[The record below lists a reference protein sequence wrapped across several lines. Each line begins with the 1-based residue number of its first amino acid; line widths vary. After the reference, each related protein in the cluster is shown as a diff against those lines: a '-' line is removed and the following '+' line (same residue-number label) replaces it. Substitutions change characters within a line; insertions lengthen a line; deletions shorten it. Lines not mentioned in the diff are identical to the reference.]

1 MAQTHDFERAFGFV
15 LHEAARL
22 LSKRFDQKARA
33 IGLTRAQCSVLF
45 RLSMQEGMNQAR
57 LAELMEVEPIS
68 LARLLD
74 RMEQAGWVERRA
86 DPADRR
92 ARRLYM
98 TAKAKPVLERML
110 AVGLETRGEALAG
123 ISQADRD
130 RMIDLLIQVR
140 RNLSERGAA
149 EPQAGD
155 VGARA

>member
-33 IGLTRAQCSVLF
+33 IGLTRAQCSLLF

-57 LAELMEVEPIS
+57 LAELMEMEPIS

-86 DPADRR
+86 DPADKR
-92 ARRLYM
+92 AYRLYM

-140 RNLSERGAA
+140 RNLSERGG
-149 EPQAGD
+149 EPQRD
-155 VGARA
+155 HTGARA

>member
-45 RLSMQEGMNQAR
+45 RLSMQEGLNQAR
-57 LAELMEVEPIS
+57 LAELMEMEPIS
-68 LARLLD
+68 LARLVD
-74 RMEQAGWVERRA
+74 RMEQAGWIERRA

-98 TAKAKPVLERML
+98 TAKAKPVYERMI

-123 ISQADRD
+123 ISQSDRD
-130 RMIDLLIQVR
+130 RIVDLLIQVR
-140 RNLSERGAA
+140 RNLSERGEA
-149 EPQAGD
+149 
-155 VGARA
+155 GARA

>member
-15 LHEAARL
+15 LHETARL

-57 LAELMEVEPIS
+57 LAELMEMEPIS
-68 LARLLD
+68 LARLVD
-74 RMEQAGWVERRA
+74 RMEQAGWIERRP
-86 DPADRR
+86 DPNDRR

-98 TAKAKPVLERML
+98 TAKAKPVYERMI

-123 ISQADRD
+123 IPQADRD

-140 RNLSERGAA
+140 RNLSERGD
-149 EPQAGD
+149 AG
-155 VGARA
+155 VGA

>member
-1 MAQTHDFERAFGFV
+1 MAQTHNFERAFGFV

-57 LAELMEVEPIS
+57 LAELMEMEPIS
-68 LARLLD
+68 LARLVD
-74 RMEQAGWVERRA
+74 RMEQAGWIERRA

-98 TAKAKPVLERML
+98 TAKAKPVFERMI

-130 RMIDLLIQVR
+130 RMIDLLIRVR
-140 RNLSERGAA
+140 RNLSERGD
-149 EPQAGD
+149 AG
-155 VGARA
+155 VRT

>member
-45 RLSMQEGMNQAR
+45 RLSMQEGVNQAR
-57 LAELMEVEPIS
+57 LAELMEMEPIS
-68 LARLLD
+68 LARLVD

-98 TAKAKPVLERML
+98 TAKAKPVYGRMI

-123 ISQADRD
+123 ISQSDRD
-130 RMIDLLIQVR
+130 RIVDLLIQVR
-140 RNLSERGAA
+140 RNLSERGEA
-149 EPQAGD
+149 
-155 VGARA
+155 

>member
-57 LAELMEVEPIS
+57 LAELMEMEPIS

-92 ARRLYM
+92 AHRLYM

-110 AVGLETRGEALAG
+110 VVGLETRGEALAG

-130 RMIDLLIQVR
+130 RMIDLLIHVR

-149 EPQAGD
+149 EPQADD

>member
-1 MAQTHDFERAFGFV
+1 MAQSHDFERAFGFV

-57 LAELMEVEPIS
+57 LAELMEMEPIS
-68 LARLLD
+68 LARLVD
-74 RMEQAGWVERRA
+74 RMEQAGWIERRA
-86 DPADRR
+86 DPADKR

-98 TAKAKPVLERML
+98 TAKAKPVYERMI

-123 ISQADRD
+123 ISQSDRD
-130 RMIDLLIQVR
+130 RIVDLLIQVR
-140 RNLSERGAA
+140 RNLSERGDA
-149 EPQAGD
+149 
-155 VGARA
+155 GARA

>member
-45 RLSMQEGMNQAR
+45 RLSMQEGLNQAR
-57 LAELMEVEPIS
+57 LAELMEMEPIS
-68 LARLLD
+68 LARLVD
-74 RMEQAGWVERRA
+74 RMEQAGWIERRA

-98 TAKAKPVLERML
+98 TAKAKPVFERMI

-130 RMIDLLIQVR
+130 RMINLLIRVR
-140 RNLSERGAA
+140 RNLSERGD
-149 EPQAGD
+149 AG
-155 VGARA
+155 VRT

>member
-45 RLSMQEGMNQAR
+45 RLSMQEGVNQAR
-57 LAELMEVEPIS
+57 LAELMEMEPIS
-68 LARLLD
+68 LARLVD
-74 RMEQAGWVERRA
+74 RMEQAGWIERRA

-98 TAKAKPVLERML
+98 TAKAKPVYERMI

-123 ISQADRD
+123 ISQSDRD
-130 RMIDLLIQVR
+130 RIVDLLIQVR
-140 RNLSERGAA
+140 RNLSERGEA
-149 EPQAGD
+149 
-155 VGARA
+155 

>member
-15 LHEAARL
+15 LHETARL

-57 LAELMEVEPIS
+57 LAELMEMEPIS
-68 LARLLD
+68 LARLVD
-74 RMEQAGWVERRA
+74 RMEQAGWIERRA
-86 DPADRR
+86 DPADKR

-98 TAKAKPVLERML
+98 TAKAKPVYERMI

-130 RMIDLLIQVR
+130 RIVDLLIRVR
-140 RNLSERGAA
+140 RNLSERGDA
-149 EPQAGD
+149 
-155 VGARA
+155 GARA

>member
-22 LSKRFDQKARA
+22 LSKRFDQKARV

-45 RLSMQEGMNQAR
+45 RLSMQEGVNQAR
-57 LAELMEVEPIS
+57 LAELMEMEPIS
-68 LARLLD
+68 LARLVD
-74 RMEQAGWVERRA
+74 RMEQAGWVERRP

-98 TAKAKPVLERML
+98 TAKAKPVYERMI

-123 ISQADRD
+123 ISQSDRD
-130 RMIDLLIQVR
+130 RIIDLLIQVR
-140 RNLSERGAA
+140 RNLSEHGEA
-149 EPQAGD
+149 
-155 VGARA
+155 GARA

>member
-57 LAELMEVEPIS
+57 LAELMEMEPIS
-68 LARLLD
+68 LARLVD
-74 RMEQAGWVERRA
+74 RMEQAGWTERRA

-98 TAKAKPVLERML
+98 TAKAKPVYERMI

-130 RMIDLLIQVR
+130 RIIDLLIQVR
-140 RNLSERGAA
+140 RNLSERGDA
-149 EPQAGD
+149 
-155 VGARA
+155 GARA

>member
-15 LHEAARL
+15 LHETARL

-45 RLSMQEGMNQAR
+45 RLSVQEGLNQAR
-57 LAELMEVEPIS
+57 LAELMEMEPIS
-68 LARLLD
+68 LARLVD
-74 RMEQAGWVERRA
+74 RMEQAGWIERRA

-98 TAKAKPVLERML
+98 TAKAKPVYERMI

-123 ISQADRD
+123 ISQSDRD
-130 RMIDLLIQVR
+130 RIVDLLIQVR
-140 RNLSERGAA
+140 RNLSERGDA
-149 EPQAGD
+149 
-155 VGARA
+155 GARA

>member
-45 RLSMQEGMNQAR
+45 RLSMHEGMNQAR
-57 LAELMEVEPIS
+57 LAELMEMEPIS
-68 LARLLD
+68 LARLVD
-74 RMEQAGWVERRA
+74 RMEQAGWIERRA

-92 ARRLYM
+92 ARCLYM
-98 TAKAKPVLERML
+98 TAKAKPVYERMI

-123 ISQADRD
+123 ISQSDRD
-130 RMIDLLIQVR
+130 RIVDLLIQVR
-140 RNLSERGAA
+140 RNLSEH
-149 EPQAGD
+149 GD
-155 VGARA
+155 AGARA

>member
-1 MAQTHDFERAFGFV
+1 MAQTRDFERAFGFV
-15 LHEAARL
+15 LHETARL

-45 RLSMQEGMNQAR
+45 RLSIQEGLNQAR
-57 LAELMEVEPIS
+57 LAELMEMEPIS
-68 LARLLD
+68 LARLVD
-74 RMEQAGWVERRA
+74 RMEQAGWIERRA

-98 TAKAKPVLERML
+98 TAKAKPVFERMI

-123 ISQADRD
+123 ISQADRE

-140 RNLSERGAA
+140 RNLSERGST
-149 EPQAGD
+149 EPQRDDA
-155 VGARA
+155 GARA

>member
-1 MAQTHDFERAFGFV
+1 MAQSQDFERAFGFV

-22 LSKRFDQKARA
+22 LSKRFDQKARV

-57 LAELMEVEPIS
+57 LAELMEMEPIS
-68 LARLLD
+68 LARLVD
-74 RMEQAGWVERRA
+74 RMEQAGWIERRA

-98 TAKAKPVLERML
+98 TAKAKPVYERMI

-123 ISQADRD
+123 ISQSDRD
-130 RMIDLLIQVR
+130 RIIDLLIQVR
-140 RNLSERGAA
+140 RNLSERGDA
-149 EPQAGD
+149 
-155 VGARA
+155 GARA

>member
-57 LAELMEVEPIS
+57 LAELMEMEPIS

-140 RNLSERGAA
+140 RNLSERGTA

>member
-1 MAQTHDFERAFGFV
+1 MAQSHDFERAFGFV

-57 LAELMEVEPIS
+57 LAELMEMEPIS
-68 LARLLD
+68 LARLVD
-74 RMEQAGWVERRA
+74 RMEQAGWIERRA
-86 DPADRR
+86 DPADKR

-98 TAKAKPVLERML
+98 TAKAKPVYERMI

-123 ISQADRD
+123 MSPSDRD
-130 RMIDLLIQVR
+130 RIVDLLIQVR
-140 RNLSERGAA
+140 RNLSERGDA
-149 EPQAGD
+149 
-155 VGARA
+155 GARA

>member
-57 LAELMEVEPIS
+57 LAELMEMEPIS
-68 LARLLD
+68 LARLVD
-74 RMEQAGWVERRA
+74 RMEQAGWIERRT

-98 TAKAKPVLERML
+98 TAKAKPVYERMI

-123 ISQADRD
+123 ISQTDRD
-130 RMIDLLIQVR
+130 RIIDLLIQVR
-140 RNLSERGAA
+140 RNLSERGEA
-149 EPQAGD
+149 
-155 VGARA
+155 GARA

>member
-33 IGLTRAQCSVLF
+33 IGLTRAQCSLLF

-57 LAELMEVEPIS
+57 LAELMEMEPIS

-86 DPADRR
+86 DPADKR
-92 ARRLYM
+92 AYRLYM

-140 RNLSERGAA
+140 RNLSERGG
-149 EPQAGD
+149 EPQRDHTG
-155 VGARA
+155 VRA

>member
-1 MAQTHDFERAFGFV
+1 MAQSHDFERAFGFV

-22 LSKRFDQKARA
+22 LSKRFDQKARV

-57 LAELMEVEPIS
+57 LAELMEMEPIS
-68 LARLLD
+68 LARLVD
-74 RMEQAGWVERRA
+74 RMEQAGWIERRA

-98 TAKAKPVLERML
+98 TAKAKPVYERMI

-123 ISQADRD
+123 ISQSDRD
-130 RMIDLLIQVR
+130 RIIDLLIQVR
-140 RNLSERGAA
+140 RNLSERGDA
-149 EPQAGD
+149 
-155 VGARA
+155 GARA

>member
-57 LAELMEVEPIS
+57 LAELMEMEPIS
-68 LARLLD
+68 LARLVD
-74 RMEQAGWVERRA
+74 RMEQAGWIERRA

-98 TAKAKPVLERML
+98 TAKAKPVYERMI

-130 RMIDLLIQVR
+130 RIIDLLIQVR
-140 RNLSERGAA
+140 RNLSEH
-149 EPQAGD
+149 GD
-155 VGARA
+155 AGARA

>member
-45 RLSMQEGMNQAR
+45 RLSMQEGLNQAR
-57 LAELMEVEPIS
+57 LAELMEMEPIS
-68 LARLLD
+68 LARLVD
-74 RMEQAGWVERRA
+74 RMEQAGWIERRA

-98 TAKAKPVLERML
+98 TAKAKPVYERMI

-130 RMIDLLIQVR
+130 RIVDLLIQVR
-140 RNLSERGAA
+140 RNLSERGN
-149 EPQAGD
+149 EPQRGD
-155 VGARA
+155 AEARA

>member
-45 RLSMQEGMNQAR
+45 RLSMQEGLNQAR
-57 LAELMEVEPIS
+57 LAELMEMEPIS
-68 LARLLD
+68 LARLVD
-74 RMEQAGWVERRA
+74 RMEQAGWIERRA

-98 TAKAKPVLERML
+98 TAKAKQVYERMI

-123 ISQADRD
+123 ISQSDRD
-130 RMIDLLIQVR
+130 RIVDLLIQVR
-140 RNLSERGAA
+140 RN
-149 EPQAGD
+149 
-155 VGARA
+155 

>member
-1 MAQTHDFERAFGFV
+1 MAQKHDFERAFGFV

-57 LAELMEVEPIS
+57 LAELMEMEPIS

-98 TAKAKPVLERML
+98 TGKAKPVYERMI

-130 RMIDLLIQVR
+130 RIIDLLIQVR
-140 RNLSERGAA
+140 RNLSERGD
-149 EPQAGD
+149 AG
-155 VGARA
+155 VGA

>member
-110 AVGLETRGEALAG
+110 VVGLETRGEALAG

>member
-45 RLSMQEGMNQAR
+45 RLSMQEGVNQAR
-57 LAELMEVEPIS
+57 LAELMEMEPIS
-68 LARLLD
+68 LARLVD
-74 RMEQAGWVERRA
+74 RMEQAGWVERRP

-98 TAKAKPVLERML
+98 TAKAKPVYERMI

-123 ISQADRD
+123 ISQSDRD
-130 RMIDLLIQVR
+130 RIIDLLIQVR
-140 RNLSERGAA
+140 RNLSEHGEA
-149 EPQAGD
+149 
-155 VGARA
+155 GARA

>member
-1 MAQTHDFERAFGFV
+1 MAQSHDFERAFGFV

-57 LAELMEVEPIS
+57 LAELMEMEPIS
-68 LARLLD
+68 LARLVD
-74 RMEQAGWVERRA
+74 RMEQAGWIERRA

-98 TAKAKPVLERML
+98 TAKAKPVYERMI

-123 ISQADRD
+123 ISQSDRD
-130 RMIDLLIQVR
+130 RIIDLLIQVR
-140 RNLSERGAA
+140 RNLSERGDA
-149 EPQAGD
+149 
-155 VGARA
+155 GARA

>member
-45 RLSMQEGMNQAR
+45 RLSMQEGLNQAR
-57 LAELMEVEPIS
+57 LAELMEMEPIS
-68 LARLLD
+68 LARLVD
-74 RMEQAGWVERRA
+74 RMEQAGWIERRA

-98 TAKAKPVLERML
+98 TAKAKPVFERMI

-130 RMIDLLIQVR
+130 RMIDLLIRVR
-140 RNLSERGAA
+140 RNLSERGD
-149 EPQAGD
+149 AG
-155 VGARA
+155 VRT

>member
-45 RLSMQEGMNQAR
+45 RLSMQEGLNQAR
-57 LAELMEVEPIS
+57 LAELMEMEPIS
-68 LARLLD
+68 LARLVD
-74 RMEQAGWVERRA
+74 RMEQAGWIERRA

-98 TAKAKPVLERML
+98 TAKAKPVYERMI

-130 RMIDLLIQVR
+130 RIIDLLIQVR
-140 RNLSERGAA
+140 RNLSERGGA
-149 EPQAGD
+149 EPQRDDAG
-155 VGARA
+155 VRA